1 MIVIVVILEQ
11 VGEHILLLL
20 DWSPWAVVV
29 EIPIASSCMWLV

>member
-11 VGEHILLLL
+11 VGEPILLLP

-29 EIPIASSCMWLV
+29 EMPIASSCMWLV